1 MPTGGGRGAKRVL
14 EEFATL
20 REQIRAGTS
29 GVHDLELATDDDI
42 SRWRVRMK
50 VRRARRRRR
59 DPPPRQNRRVSH
71 KKTRPAFTFVKKKK
85 TLSA

>member
-71 KKTRPAFTFVKKKK
+71 KRTRPAFYFR
-85 TLSA
+85 

>member
-59 DPPPRQNRRVSH
+59 APPPRQNRAFLT
-71 KKTRPAFTFVKKKK
+71 KKHCPA
-85 TLSA
+85 TLLS

>member
-50 VRRARRRRR
+50 VR
-59 DPPPRQNRRVSH
+59 
-71 KKTRPAFTFVKKKK
+71 
-85 TLSA
+85 